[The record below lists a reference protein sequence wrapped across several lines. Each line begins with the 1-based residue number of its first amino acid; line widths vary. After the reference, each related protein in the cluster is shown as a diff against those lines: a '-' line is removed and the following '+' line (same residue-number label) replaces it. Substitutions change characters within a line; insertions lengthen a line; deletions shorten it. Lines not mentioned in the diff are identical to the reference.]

1 MFSFRK
7 AFRDIANWVK
17 GVADYPISIE
27 RLSDTAH
34 WKDRT
39 LTKYKSGRM
48 VFEGIRPS
56 ISMNYAA
63 NGNAYIDY
71 FTLDIADYGFIDV
84 KQAIVEMGYNDTPKG
99 EHLLYCTGD
108 EKGNLVAWVGA
119 LSAGSHTITNVRVKV
134 DQRWKI
140 LGGVTNLFEFRRWSY
155 A

>member
-1 MFSFRK
+1 MALSLLESLK
-7 AFRDIANWVK
+7 IVANWVK

-71 FTLDIADYGFIDV
+71 FT
-84 KQAIVEMGYNDTPKG
+84 
-99 EHLLYCTGD
+99 
-108 EKGNLVAWVGA
+108 
-119 LSAGSHTITNVRVKV
+119 
-134 DQRWKI
+134 
-140 LGGVTNLFEFRRWSY
+140 FEFRRWSY